1 MPFVLD
7 ASVTLTWCF
16 EDQSSHYSE
25 AVLAA
30 LQTDTAYVPVIWE
43 LEVLNALLGAE
54 RKKLLSHADCLGF
67 WQSMNSFS
75 VKRYDA
81 HVQPLELYAIG
92 LEYRLSAYD
101 STYLELAIKLGLPL
115 ASLDKKIRSAA
126 ELAGVK
132 LLNI

>member
-16 EDQSSHYSE
+16 EDQSSDYSK

-54 RKKLLSHADCLGF
+54 RKKLLSHAYCLGF
-67 WQSMNSFS
+67 WQTLNSFS
-75 VKRYDA
+75 IKRSDGL
-81 HVQPLELYAIG
+81 VQPLELYSLG
-92 LEYRLSAYD
+92 LDYKLTSYD
-101 STYLELAIKLGLPL
+101 ATYLELAIKLGIPL
-115 ASLDKKIRSAA
+115 ASLDKKIKSAA
-126 ELAGVK
+126 EQAGVK
-132 LLNI
+132 LFEA

>member
-1 MPFVLD
+1 MSFALD

-16 EDQSSHYSE
+16 EDQSSDYSK

-67 WQSMNSFS
+67 WQTLNSFS
-75 VKRYDA
+75 IKRYDGL
-81 HVQPLELYAIG
+81 VQPLELYSLG
-92 LEYRLSAYD
+92 LDYKLSAYD
-101 STYLELAIKLGLPL
+101 ATYLELAIKLDLPL
-115 ASLDKKIRSAA
+115 ASLDKKIRNAA
-126 ELAGVK
+126 EQVGVK
-132 LLNI
+132 LFEA